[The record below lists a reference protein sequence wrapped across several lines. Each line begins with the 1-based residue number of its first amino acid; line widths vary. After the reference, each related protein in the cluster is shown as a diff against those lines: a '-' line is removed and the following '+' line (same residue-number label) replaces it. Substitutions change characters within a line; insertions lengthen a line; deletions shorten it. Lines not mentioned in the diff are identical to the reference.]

1 MILQHL
7 TLQKLFFLQK
17 VAQVVKQKLLR
28 SLSSEC
34 MIRIGENVF
43 FLSFLMNTAII
54 TIVTIFSGSCFDS
67 YIECT

>member
-1 MILQHL
+1 MILQRL

-17 VAQVVKQKLLR
+17 VAQVVKQKLL